1 MSTSSPELFV
11 ELDRSRPRGLRAQLE
26 RSLRDAIRAGRL
38 RPGVRLPSSRAL
50 AADLQITRGV
60 VIAAY
65 HQLTAEGYLTSR
77 QGWGTVV
84 NAITTPEGPQLR
96 RPPPA
101 GVRYDFRP
109 GAPDVGLFPHS
120 AWARATRTTM
130 RSLLGQSLGYSDP
143 AGLPA
148 LRETLA
154 DYLGRVRGVS
164 CEPDD
169 IVVCN
174 GFSHGL
180 SLLARV
186 LAKRGIAVENPGHPN
201 WREQIEWAG
210 AGCHPI
216 EVDDEGLRVDRLTAS
231 RAGAVLVTPA
241 HQYPTGVVLSAGRRI
256 DLLDW
261 ARTSGAY
268 VIEDDYDAEYR
279 YDRPPVGALQG
290 VAPDHVVHAGSLSK
304 SLAPGLRL
312 GWLVVPPALRD
323 GVVAARARSDR
334 FTSSI
339 IQATVAEF
347 IQRGDLDRHLR
358 RTRRSY
364 RQRRDALIAALRQQ
378 LPAYRATGISA
389 GLHVLVR
396 LPDGMDATRLAA
408 TAARHGILIQPLDRY
423 RSGPAPGQHPALVM
437 GYSRLTPHHIEEGIH
452 HLATILNSD
461 GATTR
466 PVEDNN
472 G

>member
-11 ELDRSRPRGLRAQLE
+11 ELDRSRPRGLRVQLE

-50 AADLQITRGV
+50 AADLQVTRGV

-65 HQLTAEGYLTSR
+65 QQLTAEGYLTSR

-84 NAITTPEGPQLR
+84 NAITIPAEPRPLR
-96 RPPPA
+96 AATA

-109 GAPDVGLFPHS
+109 GDPDMSFFPHA
-120 AWARATRTTM
+120 AWARATRAAT
-130 RSLLGQSLGYSDP
+130 RSMPDESLGYGDP

-148 LRETLA
+148 LRRTLA

-169 IVVCN
+169 VVVCN

-186 LAKRGIAVENPGHPN
+186 LAGRNIAVEDPGHPV

-210 AGCHPI
+210 AGCRPVG
-216 EVDDEGLRVDRLTAS
+216 VDGEGLRVDLLAAS
-231 RAGAVLVTPA
+231 GAGAVLTTPA
-241 HQYPTGVVLSAGRRI
+241 HQYPTGVVLSPGRRVE
-256 DLLDW
+256 LVDW
-261 ARTSGAY
+261 ARARGGY

-279 YDRPPVGALQG
+279 YDRQPVGALQG
-290 VAPDHVVHAGSLSK
+290 VAPDHVIHAGSLSK

-312 GWLVVPPALRD
+312 GWLVVPPALREEV
-323 GVVAARARSDR
+323 VVARRWGDR
-334 FTSSI
+334 FTTSI
-339 IQATVAEF
+339 VQAIVAEF
-347 IQRGDLDRHLR
+347 VQRGDLDRHLR
-358 RTRRSY
+358 RTRRTY
-364 RQRRDALIAALRQQ
+364 RQRRDALIDALARH
-378 LPAYRATGISA
+378 LPDCRATGISA

-396 LPDGMDATRLAA
+396 LPQGMDAARLAA
-408 TAARHGILIQPLDRY
+408 TAARHGILMRSLDHYWAGAERT
-423 RSGPAPGQHPALVM
+423 GPPALVM
-437 GYSRLTPHHIEEGIH
+437 GYGNLTPRQIEEGVQ
-452 HLATILNSD
+452 HLATLVGS
-461 GATTR
+461 AR
-466 PVEDNN
+466 PAEQPE
-472 G
+472 

>member
-26 RSLRDAIRAGRL
+26 RNLRDAIRAGRL
-38 RPGVRLPSSRAL
+38 RPGVRLPSSRTL
-50 AADLQITRGV
+50 AADLRITRGV
-60 VIAAY
+60 VVAAY

-84 NAITTPEGPQLR
+84 NAITTPREPR
-96 RPPPA
+96 SRHPRPD
-101 GVRYDFRP
+101 GVRHDFRP
-109 GAPDVGLFPHS
+109 GAPDVGLFPHA
-120 AWARATRTTM
+120 AWARATRTAM
-130 RSLLGQSLGYSDP
+130 RSLPDQALGYGDP

-164 CEPDD
+164 CGPDD

-186 LAKRGIAVENPGHPN
+186 LASRGVAVEDPGHPS
-201 WREQIEWAG
+201 WREQLG
-210 AGCHPI
+210 AGCHPV
-216 EVDDEGLRVDRLTAS
+216 EVDDEGLRVDRLAAS
-231 RAGAVLVTPA
+231 GAGAVLVTPA

-261 ARTSGAY
+261 ARTSDAY

-279 YDRPPVGALQG
+279 YDGHPVGALQG
-290 VAPDHVVHAGSLSK
+290 IAPDHVIHVGSLSK

-323 GVVAARARSDR
+323 EVVAARAHGDG
-334 FTSSI
+334 FTASI

-347 IQRGDLDRHLR
+347 VARGDLDRHLR
-358 RTRRSY
+358 RTRREY
-364 RQRRDALIAALRQQ
+364 RLRRDALIAALRRL
-378 LPAYRATGISA
+378 LPGSRATGISA

-396 LPDGMDATRLAA
+396 LPEGTDAPRLAA
-408 TAARHGILIQPLDRY
+408 TAARHGILVRPLDRY
-423 RSGPAPGQHPALVM
+423 RFGSTRERPAALVL
-437 GYSRLTPHHIEEGIH
+437 GYSRLTPHRIEEGIH
-452 HLATILNSD
+452 RLATIVS
-461 GATTR
+461 GAVPSGTSGR
-466 PVEDNN
+466 PA
-472 G
+472 

>member
-26 RSLRDAIRAGRL
+26 SGLRGAIRAGRL
-38 RPGVRLPSSRAL
+38 RPGARLPSSRAL

-60 VIAAY
+60 VVAAY
-65 HQLTAEGYLTSR
+65 HQLAAEGYLISR

-84 NAITTPEGPQLR
+84 NAITIPKGSER
-96 RPPPA
+96 RHTPPA

-109 GAPDVGLFPHS
+109 GAPDVGLFPHA
-120 AWARATRTTM
+120 AWARATRAAM
-130 RSLLGQSLGYSDP
+130 RSLPDPQLGYGDP
-143 AGLPA
+143 AGLTS

-164 CEPDD
+164 CEPDN
-169 IVVCN
+169 VLVCN

-186 LAKRGIAVENPGHPN
+186 LAERGRAGIAVEDPGHPS

-210 AGCHPI
+210 ASCHPI
-216 EVDDEGLRVDRLTAS
+216 EVDDEGLRVDRLAAS
-231 RAGAVLVTPA
+231 GAGAVLTTPA
-241 HQYPTGVVLSAGRRI
+241 HQYPTGVVLSASRRI
-256 DLLDW
+256 SLVDW
-261 ARTSGAY
+261 ARTSGGY
-268 VIEDDYDAEYR
+268 IIEDDYDAEYR
-279 YDRPPVGALQG
+279 YDRQPVGALQG
-290 VAPDHVVHAGSLSK
+290 VAPDHVIHAGSLSK

-323 GVVAARARSDR
+323 DVVAARARSDR
-334 FTSSI
+334 FTTSI

-347 IQRGDLDRHLR
+347 VQRGDLDRHLR

-364 RQRRDALIAALRQQ
+364 RQRRDTLIAALRQQ
-378 LPAYRATGISA
+378 LPACRATGISA

-396 LPDGMDATRLAA
+396 LPGDIDATHLAA
-408 TAARHGILIQPLDRY
+408 TAARHGILMRPLDRY
-423 RSGPAPGQHPALVM
+423 RDSPAPGQPSALVL
-437 GYSRLTPHHIEEGIH
+437 GYSRLTPHQIDEGIH
-452 HLATILNSD
+452 HLATILNSGD
-461 GATTR
+461 VTNSTR
-466 PVEDNN
+466 
-472 G
+472 

>member
-26 RSLRDAIRAGRL
+26 RSLREAIRAGRL

-50 AADLQITRGV
+50 AADLHITRGV

-65 HQLTAEGYLTSR
+65 NQLTAEGYLTSR

-84 NAITTPEGPQLR
+84 NAITTLEGPQR
-96 RPPPA
+96 HRPPPPA
-101 GVRYDFRP
+101 VRYDFRP
-109 GAPDVGLFPHS
+109 GAPDAGLFPHA
-120 AWARATRTTM
+120 AWARASRTAM
-130 RSLLGQSLGYSDP
+130 RSLPAHSLGYSDP

-164 CEPDD
+164 CEPDA

-186 LAKRGIAVENPGHPN
+186 LAGRGLAVEDPGHPD

-210 AGCHPI
+210 AACHPI
-216 EVDDEGLRVDRLTAS
+216 EVDDEGVRVDRLAAS
-231 RAGAVLVTPA
+231 GAGAVLVTPA
-241 HQYPTGVVLSAGRRI
+241 HQYPTGAVLSAGRRI

-261 ARTSGAY
+261 ARSRSAY

-279 YDRPPVGALQG
+279 YDRQPVGALQG

-312 GWLVVPPALRD
+312 GWLVVPSGLREE
-323 GVVAARARSDR
+323 VVAARARSDR
-334 FTSSI
+334 FTSTV
-339 IQATVAEF
+339 IQAAVAEF
-347 IQRGDLDRHLR
+347 VQRGDLDRHLR

-364 RQRRDALIAALRQQ
+364 RRRRDALIGALSRH

-396 LPDGMDATRLAA
+396 LPDGTNATHLAA

-423 RSGPAPGQHPALVM
+423 RSRAAPGQAPALVM

-452 HLATILNSD
+452 HLATILNSHSV
-461 GATTR
+461 TTQ
-466 PVEDNN
+466 PVEDNR

>member
-65 HQLTAEGYLTSR
+65 HQLVAEGYLTSR

-84 NAITTPEGPQLR
+84 NAITMPEGSPR
-96 RPPPA
+96 HRTPPA

-109 GAPDVGLFPHS
+109 GAPDVGLFPHA
-120 AWARATRTTM
+120 AWARATRAAM
-130 RSLLGQSLGYSDP
+130 RSLPDRSLGYGDP

-148 LRETLA
+148 LCETLA

-164 CEPDD
+164 CEPDNV
-169 IVVCN
+169 VVCN

-186 LAKRGIAVENPGHPN
+186 LAERGIAVEDPGHPS

-210 AGCHPI
+210 ASCHPI
-216 EVDDEGLRVDRLTAS
+216 DVDDEGLRVDRLAAS
-231 RAGAVLVTPA
+231 GAGAVLATPA
-241 HQYPTGVVLSAGRRI
+241 HQYPTGVVLSASRRI
-256 DLLDW
+256 SLVDW
-261 ARTSGAY
+261 ARTSGGY
-268 VIEDDYDAEYR
+268 IIEDDYDAEYR
-279 YDRPPVGALQG
+279 YDGQPVGALQG
-290 VAPDHVVHAGSLSK
+290 VAPDHVIHAGSLSK

-312 GWLVVPPALRD
+312 GWLVVPTALRD
-323 GVVAARARSDR
+323 ELVEARARSDR
-334 FTSSI
+334 FTTTI

-347 IQRGDLDRHLR
+347 VQRGDLDRHLR
-358 RTRRSY
+358 RTRRNY
-364 RQRRDALIAALRQQ
+364 RQRRDTLIAALRHE
-378 LPAYRATGISA
+378 LPTCQATGISA
-389 GLHVLVR
+389 GLHVLVT
-396 LPDGMDATRLAA
+396 LPGGMDATHLAA
-408 TAARHGILIQPLDRY
+408 TAARHGILMQPLDRY
-423 RSGPAPGQHPALVM
+423 RAGPARGQPSALVL
-437 GYSRLTPHHIEEGIH
+437 GYSRLTPHQIEEGIH

-461 GATTR
+461 GISTR
-466 PVEDNN
+466 PAE
-472 G
+472 GSHG

>member
-1 MSTSSPELFV
+1 M

-26 RSLRDAIRAGRL
+26 RNLRDAIRSGRL

-65 HQLTAEGYLTSR
+65 NQLTAEGYLTSR

-84 NAITTPEGPQLR
+84 NTITTPEGPQRR
-96 RPPPA
+96 RPQPTSI
-101 GVRYDFRP
+101 RYDFRP
-109 GAPDVGLFPHS
+109 GAPDASLFPHA
-120 AWARATRTTM
+120 AWARAARTAM
-130 RSLLGQSLGYSDP
+130 RSLPDESLGYSDP

-164 CEPDD
+164 CEPDN

-186 LAKRGIAVENPGHPN
+186 LAERGIAVEDPGHPN
-201 WREQIEWAG
+201 WRQQIDWVG
-210 AGCHPI
+210 AACHPI

-231 RAGAVLVTPA
+231 GAGAALVTPA
-241 HQYPTGVVLSAGRRI
+241 HQYPTGVVLSASRRI

-261 ARTSGAY
+261 ARTNDAY
-268 VIEDDYDAEYR
+268 IIEDDYDAEYR
-279 YDRPPVGALQG
+279 YDRHPVGSLQG
-290 VAPDHVVHAGSLSK
+290 VAPDHVIHAGSLSK
-304 SLAPGLRL
+304 SLAPALRL
-312 GWLVVPPALRD
+312 GWLVVPPPLRD
-323 GVVAARARSDR
+323 EVVSARAHSDR
-334 FTSSI
+334 FTASF
-339 IQATVAEF
+339 IQATVTEF
-347 IQRGDLDRHLR
+347 VQRGDLDRHLR
-358 RTRRSY
+358 RTRRTY
-364 RQRRDALIAALRQQ
+364 LQRRDALTAALRQH
-378 LPAYRATGISA
+378 LPTHRATGISA

-396 LPDGMDATRLAA
+396 LPDGIDATHLAA
-408 TAARHGILIQPLDRY
+408 TAAEHGILVQSLDRY
-423 RSGPAPGQHPALVM
+423 RSRPARDQPSALVM
-437 GYSRLTPHHIEEGIH
+437 GYSRLTPHQIEEGIH

-461 GATTR
+461 DVATQ
-466 PVEDNN
+466 PH
-472 G
+472 